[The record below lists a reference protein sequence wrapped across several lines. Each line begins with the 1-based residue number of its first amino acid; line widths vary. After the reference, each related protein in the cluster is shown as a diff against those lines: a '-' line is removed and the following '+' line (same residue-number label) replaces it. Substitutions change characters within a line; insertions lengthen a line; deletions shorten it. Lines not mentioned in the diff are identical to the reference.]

1 MIRGL
6 RLTRTCELLD
16 CSMSVSL
23 YGRLDLLCDLNDL
36 NDLNG
41 TRVYFIALD
50 HLFVLLL
57 LFDCEMVCVH
67 DLTSARAMPDYYCEI

>member
-1 MIRGL
+1 
-6 RLTRTCELLD
+6 
-16 CSMSVSL
+16 MSVSL
-23 YGRLDLLCDLNDL
+23 YGRLDLLCDL

-67 DLTSARAMPDYYCEI
+67 DLTSARAIPNYYYEI

>member
-1 MIRGL
+1 MNCLIA
-6 RLTRTCELLD
+6 
-16 CSMSVSL
+16 SVSVSL
-23 YGRLDLLCDLNDL
+23 YGRLYLLCDL

-57 LFDCEMVCVH
+57 LFDCEMVYVH